1 MPLKICPNCHK
12 GCNEENEYCPTC
24 KTKLPDINE
33 NLRNVDYS
41 KSVSGIGKK
50 PSINPVIIV
59 IAIIGLIIVAHF
71 SLGVF
76 FPKPNESTPSLQ
88 SNAPSPTLLIT
99 TLPTRTHA
107 TLISTSTITASAIT
121 TTLQP
126 PLTPQS
132 DEPFVL
138 SVSPSQGVSGQP
150 AQLTITGRNFRPDT
164 VIVFSNKSVY
174 PPVIRGC
181 DGRDCGYI
189 DGSNP
194 NACPP
199 GNIVEF
205 DCGGSYDNNFS
216 VKSEY
221 ISSTTM
227 TCYFAGI
234 SNWLQKS
241 DWYVSAQYMSELKRS
256 GGGYTKQYYNS
267 NAIYTITNSKVLATP
282 PAHCFT

>member
-1 MPLKICPNCHK
+1 MRYLMPLKICPNCHK

-59 IAIIGLIIVAHF
+59 IAIIGLIIVGYF

-241 DWYVSAQYMSELKRS
+241 
-256 GGGYTKQYYNS
+256 
-267 NAIYTITNSKVLATP
+267 
-282 PAHCFT
+282 